1 MENSPRQ
8 IFRGKTKLWDNTC
21 GIIMF
26 LQTLTKEKMYG
37 SVCVCVSVK
46 RHRRLEGNEIWDGEC
61 VGK

>member
-8 IFRGKTKLWDNTC
+8 IFRGKTKLWDNTY

-37 SVCVCVSVK
+37 SVCVCVSAK
-46 RHRRLEGNEIWDGEC
+46 RHRRLEGNEI
-61 VGK
+61 